1 MIIALFLSI
10 CYTFTV
16 TNKDSG
22 YIYRQNTMK
31 EHIEL
36 DFSEKEQISKVA
48 KALSSSV
55 RLDILEFLKE
65 RPLNISEISEKAGIP
80 ISSTALHIKVLE
92 DSGLVITQSMPGL
105 RGSQRVC
112 GLKINQVTMTLLNQ
126 KDNFPK
132 DNIYTE
138 SMPIGNYFDC
148 QITAPCGIASE
159 SGFLASEDS
168 LYGFYSPEKHT
179 AQILWFTQGFLEYRF
194 PNIQLQKLK
203 HIKSLEFSMEICSEA
218 PGYNNF
224 WKSDITFWINGT
236 ELGYYTSPGDFGGRK
251 GNLNPQWW
259 DQNMTQFGVLKT
271 LSITEEGTFLDGAV
285 FSRSTLKDFSLREYP
300 YISFKIGVKENA
312 RYIGGLNLFGEK
324 FGDYAQNILM
334 KIIY

>member
-1 MIIALFLSI
+1 
-10 CYTFTV
+10 
-16 TNKDSG
+16 
-22 YIYRQNTMK
+22 MK

-55 RLDILEFLKE
+55 RLEILDILKE
-65 RPLNISEISEKAGIP
+65 KPLNISEISEKMGIP

-92 DSGLVITQSMPGL
+92 DSGIVITQSMPGL

-126 KDNFPK
+126 QENFSK

-138 SMPIGNYFDC
+138 TMPIGNYFDC
-148 QITAPCGIASE
+148 KITAPCGIASE
-159 SGFLASEDS
+159 NTFLSSEDS
-168 LYGFYSPEKHT
+168 VYGFYSPDKHT
-179 AQILWFTQGFLEYRF
+179 AQILWFTQGYLEYRF
-194 PNIQLQKLK
+194 PNIQMQKLK

-218 PGYNNF
+218 PGYNNS
-224 WKSDITFWINGT
+224 WKSDITFWINGR
-236 ELGYYTSPGDFGGRK
+236 EIGFFTSPGDYGGRRGK
-251 GNLNPQWW
+251 QTPQWW
-259 DQNMTQFGVLKT
+259 DNNMTQFGVLKS
-271 LSITEEGTFLDGAV
+271 LSITEEGTFMDGEF
-285 FSRSTLKDFSLREYP
+285 FSPLALSDFSLRDNP
-300 YISFKIGVKENA
+300 YISFKLGVKEDA
-312 RYIGGLNLFGEK
+312 HYVGGLNLFGEK

>member
-1 MIIALFLSI
+1 
-10 CYTFTV
+10 
-16 TNKDSG
+16 
-22 YIYRQNTMK
+22 MK

-55 RLDILEFLKE
+55 RLEILDILKE
-65 RPLNISEISEKAGIP
+65 KPLNISEISEKMGIP

-92 DSGLVITQSMPGL
+92 DSGIVITQSMPGL

-126 KDNFPK
+126 QENFSK

-138 SMPIGNYFDC
+138 TMPIGNYFDC
-148 QITAPCGIASE
+148 KIAAPCGIASE
-159 SGFLASEDS
+159 NTFLSSEDS
-168 LYGFYSPEKHT
+168 VYGFYSPDKHT
-179 AQILWFTQGFLEYRF
+179 AQILWFTQGYLEYRF
-194 PNIQLQKLK
+194 PNIQMQKLK

-218 PGYNNF
+218 PGYNNS
-224 WKSDITFWINGT
+224 WKSDITFWINGR
-236 ELGYYTSPGDFGGRK
+236 EIGFFTSPGDYGGRRGK
-251 GNLNPQWW
+251 QTPQWW
-259 DQNMTQFGVLKT
+259 DNNMTQFGVLKS
-271 LSITEEGTFLDGAV
+271 LSITEEGTFMDGEF
-285 FSRSTLKDFSLREYP
+285 FSPLALSDFSLRDNP
-300 YISFKIGVKENA
+300 YISFKLGVKEDA
-312 RYIGGLNLFGEK
+312 HYVGGLNLFGEK